1 MGYSTKNNKKKSTIT
16 FKDTNHSFY
25 NTILNGLRSIA
36 NLNKFVLI
44 FVMNDKITPAFIL
57 PPPFMERGF
66 NKRTKQRLMISC
78 NPTAFQ
84 FFPNFLYQDYTLKI
98 EEKRGWEGIFKRE
111 TRERGGEEVGF

>member
-1 MGYSTKNNKKKSTIT
+1 MRKKTQKNYIISWDIQRKIIKKSTIT

-57 PPPFMERGF
+57 PPPSWKGDL
-66 NKRTKQRLMISC
+66 TKGQNR
-78 NPTAFQ
+78 
-84 FFPNFLYQDYTLKI
+84 D
-98 EEKRGWEGIFKRE
+98 
-111 TRERGGEEVGF
+111 